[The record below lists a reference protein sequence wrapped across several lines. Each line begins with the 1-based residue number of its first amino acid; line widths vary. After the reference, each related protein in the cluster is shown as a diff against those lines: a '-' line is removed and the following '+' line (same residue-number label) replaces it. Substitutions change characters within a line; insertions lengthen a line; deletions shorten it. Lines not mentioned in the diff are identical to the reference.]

1 MLKPGGTAPSSKL
14 AEKLPPRAT
23 PAKVRRQLAVR
34 ITNRVEA
41 KVIFIECL
49 LLWLTHVP
57 NVIRLSLNWPLR
69 PRIVNSILAAHRA
82 PVQRG
87 GSRRGIRCGDVP
99 GAGPS
104 GFDLGV
110 KLWLIVLR
118 LLLVDRDSCRA
129 QGTSPERRKSS
140 RESLR

>member
-1 MLKPGGTAPSSKL
+1 MLEPGGMAPSLKL

-23 PAKVRRQLAVR
+23 PAKVRRQPAVR

-69 PRIVNSILAAHRA
+69 PRIVNSILAARILAAHRA

-87 GSRRGIRCGDVP
+87 GSRRGIRCG
-99 GAGPS
+99 
-104 GFDLGV
+104 
-110 KLWLIVLR
+110 
-118 LLLVDRDSCRA
+118 
-129 QGTSPERRKSS
+129 
-140 RESLR
+140 